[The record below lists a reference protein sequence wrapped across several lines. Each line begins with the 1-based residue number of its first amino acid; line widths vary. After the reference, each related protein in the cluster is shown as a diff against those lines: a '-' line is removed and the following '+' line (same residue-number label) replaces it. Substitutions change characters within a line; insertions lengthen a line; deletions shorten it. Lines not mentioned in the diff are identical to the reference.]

1 MLDVREPVIV
11 AAQKPTVAV
20 LAVIDFPVHSAPR
33 LEIAAILE
41 LTAQLKSND
50 DQARSRR
57 QKGPDIALTRSVVR
71 AAYQDMGSCESIHS
85 LTDP

>member
-1 MLDVREPVIV
+1 VLDVREPVIV

-57 QKGPDIALTRSVVR
+57 QKGLDIALTHSV
-71 AAYQDMGSCESIHS
+71 AAQPIGICGHAKAS
-85 LTDP
+85 TR